1 VKAEIAKSQA
11 RQTASQP
18 DAVSLARQK
27 AQAARDA
34 ADRMVAL
41 TTAQKNAALGLIAE
55 SLRRTTPAIL
65 AANEQD
71 LEAGRRAGLGPK
83 LDRLM
88 LNEDRIGQICREIGE
103 VQALEDPVGQVIDER
118 TRPNG
123 LYIQRVRAPLGV
135 IGIIYEARPNVTVD
149 ATTLCLKSGNAVVLK
164 GGSDALHSNR
174 AIVAAIRQAL
184 EQSAVPADA
193 VQLLDSP
200 DRGVTAAFLR
210 MRGLIDVIIPRGGQD
225 LIRFAVENALVP
237 VIETGASVVHAYVD
251 RNVDAAQAVEMILNS
266 KLRRVSICNALDTLL
281 VHRDALEAVARPLAK
296 RLAAHAPRVTVNADE
311 RALAMFQA
319 ELPAGQVRLADPA
332 RDYDTEFID
341 YILSVRTVDSLD
353 DALEHIRVH
362 SLKHT
367 EAVYTTDTAVAERFL
382 REVDAA
388 CVMHNASTQFTDG
401 NQFGLGAEIG
411 ISTQRLHVRGPFALE
426 GLTTMKWVVRGNG
439 QVRP

>member
-1 VKAEIAKSQA
+1 
-11 RQTASQP
+11 
-18 DAVSLARQK
+18 
-27 AQAARDA
+27 
-34 ADRMVAL
+34 
-41 TTAQKNAALGLIAE
+41 
-55 SLRRTTPAIL
+55 
-65 AANEQD
+65 
-71 LEAGRRAGLGPK
+71 
-83 LDRLM
+83 
-88 LNEDRIGQICREIGE
+88 

-123 LYIQRVRAPLGV
+123 LHIQRVRAPLGV

-149 ATTLCLKSGNAVVLK
+149 ATALCLKSGNAVVLK
-164 GGSDALHSNR
+164 GGSDALCSNR

-200 DRGVTAAFLR
+200 DRAVTAAFLR

-281 VHRDALEAVARPLAK
+281 VHHDSLETVLPPLAK
-296 RLAAHAPRVTVNADE
+296 RLAAHAPRVTVNADP
-311 RALAMFQA
+311 RSLPIFQA
-319 ELPAGQVRLADPA
+319 ELPAGQVRAADPA

-353 DALEHIRVH
+353 EALEHIRVH

-367 EAVYTTDTAVAERFL
+367 EAVYTTDAAVAERFL